1 MCVQHSYSQCW
12 LTLINFAIFICTRGQ
27 YKYGRE
33 GEQRMQTQGGPS
45 RPDDICASA
54 QLSPSHTRDSCPDVS
69 EPPCGMCAH
78 CLARFI
84 RTVLQESKVDWFR
97 NFHKNIEI
105 KKIIGMR
112 HPKKPPGVVK
122 LICNADRNRLKEST
136 FSRAKKSE
144 ICPLS
149 RRLKGQIFWP
159 IHDPWFSNFSNPVWN
174 IYYYI

>member
-54 QLSPSHTRDSCPDVS
+54 QLSPTHTRDSCPDVS

-78 CLARFI
+78 CLAWFI

-112 HPKKPPGVVK
+112 HPKKTTRCRQVNMQRWSQSPKGIHFFTCKKVGNLP
-122 LICNADRNRLKEST
+122 LKP
-136 FSRAKKSE
+136 AA
-144 ICPLS
+144 
-149 RRLKGQIFWP
+149 
-159 IHDPWFSNFSNPVWN
+159 
-174 IYYYI
+174 